1 MGKKQ
6 KRKNYIDKELYD
18 EIMIAMKRSGIP
30 PEVFSIAKKMDM
42 NLPYEFKEKIFDLPN
57 IVDQGKRKEAVERNK
72 EYFSKNLLGIY
83 GNYFATYYYSSRYKV
98 ENEKP
103 VYNENGNLD
112 GKADLFFLDENGNE
126 NYCEVKATPYILGYQ
141 NGFSKQKEI
150 LKYQKMGEK
159 LLRQA
164 AKLKRTNANVIVVLF
179 DGCQVD
185 KEISEKLKEMEIKV
199 QSLQINIDMLE
210 SFIDDLIGK
219 IEMNFYNK
227 NNSINNRKI
236 G

>member
-1 MGKKQ
+1 MKKKQ

-126 NYCEVKATPYILGYQ
+126 NYCEVKATPYILSSE

-164 AKLKRTNANVIVVLF
+164 AKLKRTNANIIVILF
-179 DGCQVD
+179 DGCKVD
-185 KEISEKLKEMEIKV
+185 QIILEKL
-199 QSLQINIDMLE
+199 QSMGIEVKFLQINIDMLE
-210 SFIDDLIGK
+210 SFIDDLIDK